1 MDSGSSQSAEF
12 AESIAADT
20 AAAGLATAVPCVPAD
35 PIAVATDLAGELSR
49 LADLTRFGLSE
60 DEFIGILR
68 EIGRRHNFNL
78 CPGVEATS
86 AQREAFWR
94 GLHLRD
100 LALAHAC
107 ARGNEV
113 AWNEF
118 LREFRQPMQQA
129 AIAITRSSSAGEEL
143 ADSLYAEL
151 FGLTQRE
158 GVRSSPLASYSGR
171 GALMGWLRATL
182 AQRHVNQHRR
192 THREDPL
199 EDEDFPATPAQAPPE
214 PESLLRLSSALQEV
228 LLALDPEDRF
238 LLSAY
243 FLDGHTLLEVA
254 ALLRVH
260 EATVS
265 RRIRKLTDKVH
276 KQLLK
281 SLEARGMSRRAAQE
295 ALGTDPRD
303 VSVNLR
309 NLLQTPRPSAFSD
322 QEANRERNGGEQRL

>member
-1 MDSGSSQSAEF
+1 VLSASADSVTLP
-12 AESIAADT
+12 D
-20 AAAGLATAVPCVPAD
+20 
-35 PIAVATDLAGELSR
+35 DLAEELCR
-49 LADLTRFGLSE
+49 QANIARIGLRQ

-68 EIGRRHNFNL
+68 EVGRKHNFNVS
-78 CPGVEATS
+78 PGVETTS

-113 AWNEF
+113 AWSEF
-118 LREFRQPMQQA
+118 LREFRQPMLQA
-129 AIAITRSSSAGEEL
+129 AIAITRSPSAGEEL

-182 AQRHVNQHRR
+182 AQRHVGQHRR

-199 EDEDFPATPAQAPPE
+199 EEEDYPATPTQAAPE
-214 PESLLRLSSALQEV
+214 PHHLARLSSAVREV
-228 LLALDPEDRF
+228 LSALPAEDRF

-243 FLDGHTLLEVA
+243 FLDGHTLLEIA
-254 ALLRVH
+254 TLLRVH

-265 RRIRKLTDKVH
+265 RRIGKLTRQLH

-281 SLEARGMSRRAAQE
+281 RLEACGMSRRAAQE

-303 VSVNLR
+303 LSLNLR
-309 NLLQTPRPSAFSD
+309 NVLQPSQSSAFSD
-322 QEANRERNGGEQRL
+322 QGAQRAERT

>member
-1 MDSGSSQSAEF
+1 MAH
-12 AESIAADT
+12 DT
-20 AAAGLATAVPCVPAD
+20 SAAGLATAVPVPSVPPD
-35 PIAVATDLAGELSR
+35 RIAVATDLAGELSR
-49 LADLTRFGLSE
+49 IADITQFGLSE
-60 DEFIGILR
+60 DEFIGILC

-78 CPGVEATS
+78 SSGVEATS

-94 GLHLRD
+94 SLHLRD
-100 LALAHAC
+100 LALARAC

-118 LREFRQPMQQA
+118 LRKFRQPMQQA

-151 FGLTQRE
+151 FGLVQRD
-158 GVRSSPLASYSGR
+158 GVRTSPLASYSGR

-199 EDEDFPATPAQAPPE
+199 VGEDYPAHATQAPPE
-214 PESLLRLSSALQEV
+214 PHDLLRLSSAVREV
-228 LLALDPEDRF
+228 LSSLAPEDRF
-238 LLSAY
+238 VLSAY

-254 ALLRVH
+254 TLLGVH

-265 RRIRKLTDKVH
+265 RRVRKLTDRLH
-276 KQLLK
+276 KQLVRK
-281 SLEARGMSRRAAQE
+281 LEAGGMSRRAAQE

-303 VSVNLR
+303 LSVNLR
-309 NLLQTPRPSAFSD
+309 NVLQTSQSSAFSD
-322 QEANRERNGGEQRL
+322 QEGKRAERT

>member
-1 MDSGSSQSAEF
+1 MPSAG
-12 AESIAADT
+12 
-20 AAAGLATAVPCVPAD
+20 AAAGLVTAIPVPSASPD
-35 PIAVATDLAGELSR
+35 PIAVPTGLAEELSR
-49 LADLTRFGLSE
+49 VADIARFGLSQ

-68 EIGRRHNFNL
+68 EIGRKTNFNL
-78 CPGVEATS
+78 SSGIEPAS

-100 LALAHAC
+100 LALAQAC
-107 ARGNEV
+107 ARGNEL

-151 FGLTQRE
+151 FGLTQRD

-171 GALMGWLRATL
+171 GPLMGWLRATL
-182 AQRHVNQHRR
+182 AQRQVNHHRR
-192 THREDPL
+192 TSREDPL
-199 EDEDFPATPAQAPPE
+199 DDDNFPARVTQPPPE
-214 PESLLRLSSALQEV
+214 THNLIRLSSAVREV
-228 LLALDPEDRF
+228 LSALAPEDRF

-243 FLDGHTLLEVA
+243 FLDGHTLLEIA
-254 ALLRVH
+254 TLLGVH

-265 RRIRKLTDKVH
+265 RRIRKLTDTLH
-276 KQLLK
+276 KQLVRK
-281 SLEARGMSRRAAQE
+281 LEARGMSRRAAQE

-303 VSVNLR
+303 LSVNLR
-309 NLLQTPRPSAFSD
+309 NLLQTSQPSAFSD
-322 QEANRERNGGEQRL
+322 QEAKRAEQT